1 MITYLPHFVTA
12 VLSTTTL
19 ILAGVN
25 LKLTCKNTRRDIL
38 QILIIMAIGWQVATI
53 IFFVFNQLTWV
64 LKNHEQSVGS
74 VDSTLWLL
82 YDYSNLLFHLSSGL
96 ILYYFLSSRS
106 VKGKSEESLL
116 SGWTCPNAD
125 TTELDKLKARLD
137 KLGQQIIPTVEIN
150 CEQSKG
156 DKQ

>member
-1 MITYLPHFVTA
+1 MITYLPHFVTV
-12 VLSTTTL
+12 VLSTATL

-53 IFFVFNQLTWV
+53 VFFVFNQSSWV

-96 ILYYFLSSRS
+96 VLYYFLSSRS
-106 VKGKSEESLL
+106 VKRKSEESLL
-116 SGWTCPNAD
+116 SGWMCPNVD

-137 KLGQQIIPTVEIN
+137 KLGQQVIPMVELS